1 MKVERVDAVI
11 ARLIGRIGNTVYMRR
26 EGEAYYARAALHDTG
41 ESPRQKAWRGKYSE
55 CDVLWA
61 DLTED
66 EKLLWHAKAHG
77 AGNTRY
83 SVFMHV
89 NLLNQ
94 VAGSPLQRVP

>member
-1 MKVERVDAVI
+1 MIVERVDAVI

-26 EGEAYYARAALHDTG
+26 EGEAYYARGALHDTK

-55 CDVLWA
+55 CDILWA

-66 EKLLWHAKAHG
+66 EKLLWKQKAHG

-94 VAGSPLQRVP
+94 VAGNPLQRVP